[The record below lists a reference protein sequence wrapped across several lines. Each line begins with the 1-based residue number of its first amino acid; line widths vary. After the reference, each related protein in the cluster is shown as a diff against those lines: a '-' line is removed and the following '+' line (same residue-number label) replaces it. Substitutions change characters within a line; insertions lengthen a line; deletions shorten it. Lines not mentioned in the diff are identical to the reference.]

1 MVLCNTLLPDNTIGL
16 VMDTIQ
22 RSGKPFVAIYTEMPT
37 EKVSNPYCL
46 IANDILGSFEIKAG
60 SGCG

>member
-16 VMDTIQ
+16 VMDTIE

-37 EKVSNPYCL
+37 EKVIFPIWDNL
-46 IANDILGSFEIKAG
+46 D
-60 SGCG
+60 